1 MLHLLTEIVADGLVI
16 GAIYALGAAGFT
28 IIFGVSGVLNLAHG
42 SIMVIAALVAWF
54 CAVHLH
60 LGIYLGGLI
69 GIIAA
74 IVSTYLLYWLVIRP
88 IDRSRRIAAAERE
101 VFVLTATLLVGL
113 ILEGVLDFAFG
124 SSPVT
129 TPSLVTG
136 VLRIGGTTVPYSQI
150 LILVIAWLVLGA
162 LWYFVTRTRIGKAM
176 LAASMSTTG
185 LRIVGYDINKVYN
198 LVWGLYGLLAGIA
211 GVLLASFTGANAEI
225 AVGLTVN
232 AFIVVVLG
240 GLGNVAGSLA
250 AAYVIGFL
258 GTLTAYLINPSI
270 RMIPALVL
278 LVLILYFR
286 PQGLFGRH

>member
-113 ILEGVLDFAFG
+113 ILEGVLNFAFG

-136 VLRIGGTTVPYSQI
+136 VLRIAGTTVPYSQI

>member
-136 VLRIGGTTVPYSQI
+136 VLRIAGTTVPYSQI

>member
-113 ILEGVLDFAFG
+113 ILEGVLNFAFG